1 MSRDPYTLEDI
12 LCPRSVAILG
22 ASRASHKWG
31 HVAAKQ
37 LIAGGF
43 PGNIYLI
50 NPSVPDVLGR
60 ATYASLR
67 DVPTQVDLAII
78 ATAFSLVP
86 QSVEDCIAHGVK
98 GIVIITAGFSET
110 GQEGRTL
117 EQMLLTRCR
126 EHGIRIIGSNC
137 MGIYV
142 RRSQLNALGMIF
154 PLPAGPIGLVSQS
167 GNLGMYFYSQAYLDG
182 LGFTDLH

>member
-1 MSRDPYTLEDI
+1 

-50 NPSVPDVLGR
+50 NPSLPDVLGR

-86 QSVEDCIAHGVK
+86 QSLADCICHGVK
-98 GIVIITAGFSET
+98 GIVSITAGFSET
-110 GQEGRTL
+110 GQ
-117 EQMLLTRCR
+117 
-126 EHGIRIIGSNC
+126 
-137 MGIYV
+137 
-142 RRSQLNALGMIF
+142 
-154 PLPAGPIGLVSQS
+154 QS
-167 GNLGMYFYSQAYLDG
+167 GTYEQ
-182 LGFTDLH
+182 

>member
-1 MSRDPYTLEDI
+1 MSSVPYPLEDV
-12 LCPRSVAILG
+12 LCPCSVAILG
-22 ASRASHKWG
+22 ASRAPHKWG

-60 ATYASLR
+60 ATYASMR
-67 DVPTQVDLAII
+67 DVPAQVDLAII

-117 EQMLLTRCR
+117 E
-126 EHGIRIIGSNC
+126 
-137 MGIYV
+137 
-142 RRSQLNALGMIF
+142 
-154 PLPAGPIGLVSQS
+154 
-167 GNLGMYFYSQAYLDG
+167 
-182 LGFTDLH
+182 